1 MTVKYMIQA
10 PPKPLTIAEFLILP
24 ETKPA
29 NEFFNGQVTQKTMSQ
44 GQHSIIQ
51 CELLY
56 FLNSFIKV
64 NRIGWAL
71 PELRCNFGGR
81 SLVPDV
87 VVFQW
92 QSLVTNPDGTIANQ
106 FNIPPDW
113 VIEILSPDQ
122 SVSRVINNILHCL
135 ANGSQMGWLIDP
147 QEKLIFA
154 YIPNQTPA
162 VFELDTAILPVPVFA
177 ANLQLTVG
185 QVFGWLQV
193 N

>member
-1 MTVKYMIQA
+1 MIQA
-10 PPKPLTIAEFLILP
+10 SPKPLTLADFLALP

-29 NEFFNGQVTQKTMSQ
+29 KEFFKGQITQKPVPQ
-44 GQHSIIQ
+44 GQHSTIQ
-51 CELLY
+51 CELLS
-56 FLNSFIKV
+56 FINSFIKV

-87 VVFQW
+87 VIFQW
-92 QSLVTNPDGTIANQ
+92 QNLATNPDGAIANQ

-122 SVSRVINNILHCL
+122 SVTRVINNILHCL
-135 ANGSQMGWLIDP
+135 AHGSQMVWLIDP

-154 YIPNQTPA
+154 YTPNQAPA
-162 VFELDTAILPVPVFA
+162 AFELDTDIIPAPAFA
-177 ANLQLTVG
+177 NNLQLTVG
-185 QVFGWLQV
+185 QIFGWLIV
-193 N
+193 NKS